1 MARTNGRTSEILE
14 AVCRVVAR
22 KGAHGL
28 RMADV
33 AREASVS
40 NALLH
45 YYFETRAELL
55 GRAFAFAEERAR
67 AHTEAELAALP
78 SDRERLRRFLLLYVE
93 DETVFHE
100 SWVLWNEVWSSGLF
114 DDELRPLIE
123 DSYGRWVAR
132 IVDLVRAVAEEEA
145 AQAEVDAEASGRRL
159 AALAD
164 GLGSQVV
171 IGLLNRS
178 EATKLVEGALEL
190 ELGRAGTVRSR
201 RPRARA

>member
-1 MARTNGRTSEILE
+1 MARSNGRTSEILE
-14 AVCRVVAR
+14 AVCSVVAR

-33 AREASVS
+33 AREAGVS

-55 GRAFAFAEERAR
+55 GRAFAFAEERAHTR
-67 AHTEAELAALP
+67 AEAELAALP
-78 SDRERLRRFLLLYVE
+78 SDMERLRRFLLLYVG

-123 DSYGRWVAR
+123 DSYARWVTR
-132 IVDLVRAVAEEEA
+132 IVDLVRAATEADAVADG
-145 AQAEVDAEASGRRL
+145 VDAEASGRRL

-171 IGLLNRS
+171 IGLLTPA
-178 EATKLVEGALEL
+178 EATRLVEEALDL
-190 ELGRAGTVRSR
+190 ELGIRSR
-201 RPRARA
+201 MLRARA